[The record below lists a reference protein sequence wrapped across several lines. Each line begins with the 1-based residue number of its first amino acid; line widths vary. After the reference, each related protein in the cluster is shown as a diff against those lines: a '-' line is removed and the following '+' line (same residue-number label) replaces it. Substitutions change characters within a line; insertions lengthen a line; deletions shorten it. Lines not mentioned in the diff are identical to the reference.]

1 MTGAPAHFEA
11 YLSAGCGRC
20 TLAGTPACKVLNW
33 TAPLEAVREVLLE
46 NGLDETIKW
55 GVPTYTYR
63 GKNAALL
70 SALKDHCALAFFQ
83 GAAISDPAGLLEF
96 AGPNSR
102 IARQM
107 KFTTPEEVHLYRPHI
122 ATYIAAAKALIDSP
136 PKTSTAAPAVLEVP
150 AALQALF
157 EADPAV
163 HRAFQ
168 ALTPG
173 RQRSH
178 VLHISGAKQVE
189 TQVRRVDACIPAILA
204 GRGWNER

>member
-1 MTGAPAHFEA
+1 MNNAPAHVEA
-11 YLSAGCGRC
+11 YLSEGCGRC
-20 TLAGTPACKVLNW
+20 ALAGTSACKVLNW
-33 TAPLEAVREVLLE
+33 TAPLEAMRAVLRA

-70 SALKDHCALAFFQ
+70 SALKDRCSLAFFQ
-83 GAAISDPAGLLEF
+83 GAAIPDAAGLLEF

-107 KFTTPEEVHLYRPHI
+107 NFTTPEEVLLHRAHI
-122 ATYIAAAKALIDSP
+122 EGFIAAAKALIESP
-136 PKTSTAAPAVLEVP
+136 PQAAAPP
-150 AALQALF
+150 APPTELPQALLALF
-157 EADPAV
+157 EADPSL
-163 HRAFQ
+163 RAAFE

-173 RQRSH
+173 RRRSH
-178 VLHISGAKQVE
+178 LLHIAGAQQAT
-189 TQVRRVDACIPAILA
+189 TQTRRAEACIPVIRA